1 MTMQETNLEELKYP
15 IGKFKFEGELTE
27 ELKNKYIK
35 DYEEAPS
42 LLRNAVEDLN
52 EEQLNTQY
60 RPDGWTV
67 KQVVHHLPDSHMNS
81 FIRFKL
87 TLTEKQPI
95 IKSYDEKLW
104 AKLPDTIN
112 TPVSVS
118 LDLFE
123 ALQKRFAALL
133 RAVPLDDF
141 KKTFIHPELGL
152 VALERNIGVYAWHG
166 KHHVAQIISLRN
178 RMNW

>member
-1 MTMQETNLEELKYP
+1 MTTQETNLEDLKYP

-27 ELKNKYIK
+27 EIKNKYIK

-42 LLRNAVEDLN
+42 LLRNAVEGLT

-95 IKSYDEKLW
+95 IKSYEQQLW
-104 AKLPDTIN
+104 ANLSDSVN
-112 TPVSVS
+112 TPVPVS

-123 ALQKRFAALL
+123 ALQKRFAVLL
-133 RAVPLDDF
+133 KSLTLEDF
-141 KKTFIHPELGL
+141 KKTFIHPELGI
-152 VALERNIGVYAWHG
+152 VSLERNIGVYAWHG
-166 KHHVAQIISLRN
+166 KHHAAQIISLRR